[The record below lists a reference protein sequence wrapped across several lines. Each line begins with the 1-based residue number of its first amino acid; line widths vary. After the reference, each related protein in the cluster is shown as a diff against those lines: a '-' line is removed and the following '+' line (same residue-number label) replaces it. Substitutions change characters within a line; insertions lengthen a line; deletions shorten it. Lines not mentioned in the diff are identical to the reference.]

1 MKFGSYRNLIK
12 IIGRYLSVKSKIKI
26 TGVVT
31 LKCTAFIIT
40 IATSTKYRI
49 GTGRNSIVNQETLTI
64 GINLIVNVNWIK
76 NMSNKQ
82 RSLSFVSGSL
92 FYRLDRVSAKRQ
104 NRCKSRKFVAR
115 RQAFLAQFYMVI
127 IENDICKNSRLL
139 RRLKT
144 RSCSFLLL
152 DFYLRGH
159 PIRWFRY
166 SKNHNLNLPCLFEQS
181 SMIEP
186 NIDCPIVTRR
196 VSDEKFHWLLELS

>member
-1 MKFGSYRNLIK
+1 MLIELKICPTSKHSYR
-12 IIGRYLSVKSKIKI
+12 LSADH
-26 TGVVT
+26 
-31 LKCTAFIIT
+31 C
-40 IATSTKYRI
+40 
-49 GTGRNSIVNQETLTI
+49 
-64 GINLIVNVNWIK
+64 
-76 NMSNKQ
+76 
-82 RSLSFVSGSL
+82 

-152 DFYLRGH
+152 DFYFRGH